1 MLKWHDF
8 SYTCIGDFMLRTKAL
23 RKIFLTTL
31 TLFVL
36 LTVFTITNSKTEN
49 VLKTNLEIEDIAGF
63 KTDVIYLLNDKG
75 LLVKTKI
82 LLEGNTDEE
91 KINKLLLNLT
101 EGSSNSF
108 PEGLKKLIPKGTVVN
123 NVMVGNNL
131 VTVDFSREL
140 LKVSSDMEKPMVTAI
155 VYSIMELGNYE
166 GVSILVDGKVL
177 DKYPNSLEE
186 IPSVINKSIGIN
198 KNFSITSYN
207 NINKVVIYY
216 LENIDNNLYYV
227 PVTKYV
233 NDERD
238 KIKII
243 VEELASSYIYE
254 SNLMSFLNSNVR
266 LLDYKEDNDIMYLNF
281 NDYLFDGNDKI
292 LEEVL
297 YSLAYSVFDNYNVSM
312 VSFMVNGQRINYV
325 DREDNVIK

>member
-1 MLKWHDF
+1 
-8 SYTCIGDFMLRTKAL
+8 MLRTKAL

-297 YSLAYSVFDNYNVSM
+297 YSLAYSVFDNYNVSR
-312 VSFMVNGQRINYV
+312 VIFMVNGQRINYV

>member
-1 MLKWHDF
+1 
-8 SYTCIGDFMLRTKAL
+8 MLRTKAL

-140 LKVSSDMEKPMVTAI
+140 LKVSSDMEKSMVTAI

>member
-1 MLKWHDF
+1 
-8 SYTCIGDFMLRTKAL
+8 MLRTKAL

-82 LLEGNTDEE
+82 LLEGNTAEE

-131 VTVDFSREL
+131 VTVDFSNEL

-155 VYSIMELGNYE
+155 VYSILELGNYE

>member
-1 MLKWHDF
+1 
-8 SYTCIGDFMLRTKAL
+8 MLRTKAL

-82 LLEGNTDEE
+82 LLEGNTAEE

-108 PEGLKKLIPKGTVVN
+108 SEGLKKLIPKGTVVN

-131 VTVDFSREL
+131 VTVDFSKEL

>member
-1 MLKWHDF
+1 
-8 SYTCIGDFMLRTKAL
+8 MLRTKAL

-216 LENIDNNLYYV
+216 FENIDNNLYYV

>member
-1 MLKWHDF
+1 
-8 SYTCIGDFMLRTKAL
+8 MLRTKAL

-82 LLEGNTDEE
+82 LLEGNTAEE

-101 EGSSNSF
+101 EGSSNR
-108 PEGLKKLIPKGTVVN
+108 LKKLIPKGTVVN

-131 VTVDFSREL
+131 VTVDFSKEL

-155 VYSIMELGNYE
+155 VYSILELGNYE

>member
-1 MLKWHDF
+1 
-8 SYTCIGDFMLRTKAL
+8 MLRTKAL

-82 LLEGNTDEE
+82 LLEGNTAEE

>member
-1 MLKWHDF
+1 
-8 SYTCIGDFMLRTKAL
+8 MLRTKAL

-49 VLKTNLEIEDIAGF
+49 VLKTNLEIGDIAGF

-140 LKVSSDMEKPMVTAI
+140 LKVSSDMEKPMLTAI

>member
-1 MLKWHDF
+1 
-8 SYTCIGDFMLRTKAL
+8 MLRTKAL

-49 VLKTNLEIEDIAGF
+49 VLKTNLEIEDIAGL

-82 LLEGNTDEE
+82 LLEGNTAEE

-101 EGSSNSF
+101 EGSSNGF

-131 VTVDFSREL
+131 VTVDFSKEL

-155 VYSIMELGNYE
+155 VYSILELGNYE

>member
-1 MLKWHDF
+1 
-8 SYTCIGDFMLRTKAL
+8 MLRTKAL

-36 LTVFTITNSKTEN
+36 LTVFTITNSKTET

>member
-1 MLKWHDF
+1 
-8 SYTCIGDFMLRTKAL
+8 MLRTKAL

-82 LLEGNTDEE
+82 LLEGNTAEE

-243 VEELASSYIYE
+243 VEELSSSYIYE
-254 SNLMSFLNSNVR
+254 SNLMSFLNSNVL